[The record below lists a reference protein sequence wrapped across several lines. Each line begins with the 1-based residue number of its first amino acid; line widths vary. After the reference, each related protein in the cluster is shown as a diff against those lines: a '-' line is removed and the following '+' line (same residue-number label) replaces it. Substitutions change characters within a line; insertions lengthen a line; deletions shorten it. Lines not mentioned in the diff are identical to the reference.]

1 MVFVCEGQRR
11 QGGEEEKE
19 GRGEKERE
27 REVAGLQM
35 PFDELEQKHL

>member
-27 REVAGLQM
+27 RER
-35 PFDELEQKHL
+35 

>member
-1 MVFVCEGQRR
+1 MVFVCEGQRK

-27 REVAGLQM
+27 RER
-35 PFDELEQKHL
+35 

>member
-1 MVFVCEGQRR
+1 MCV
-11 QGGEEEKE
+11 K
-19 GRGEKERE
+19 GRGDREERKKKRAEGEGERE